1 MAIFSYSLLPK
12 ILKFRRSSL
21 KLVLLIKIVY
31 NIVRTPPPPSPLFK
45 EGGSKFW
52 LPPPEWGIWKIRKR
66 GRNYGAGAGAG
77 VCVLGGGGITEHI
90 EIALPFTKLCYA
102 FEEKLFFS
110 VTIIL
115 WKKVILSCLK
125 MNLKISHKLR

>member
-31 NIVRTPPPPSPLFK
+31 NIVRTPPPPSPF
-45 EGGSKFW
+45 SKKGQVNFDY
-52 LPPPEWGIWKIRKR
+52 LPRSGESEKLEKGVGIM
-66 GRNYGAGAGAG
+66 GQVQGQ
-77 VCVLGGGGITEHI
+77 VCVCPGGGGGITEHI

-115 WKKVILSCLK
+115 
-125 MNLKISHKLR
+125 